1 MPPVNAAH
9 PLISNPNPIL
19 SLLRPVW
26 AVSAII
32 SPYRTEANS
41 IISPAPNPTPT
52 PNPITNPNPS
62 PIPNPIPNRNT
73 NLNVSLTL
81 S

>member
-1 MPPVNAAH
+1 MLKTTYQKKEILLLTAEETIAH
-9 PLISNPNPIL
+9 ISPN
-19 SLLRPVW
+19 R

-32 SPYRTEANS
+32 SPSQTDANS
-41 IISPAPNPTPT
+41 IISPAPNPTP
-52 PNPITNPNPS
+52 NPIPMD
-62 PIPNPIPNRNT
+62 PIPNPNRIPNRNT